1 MKGIGR
7 HVLVA
12 VAALAVGGFAAGCK
26 DDDPGA
32 NHEIWFM
39 GSIYDGATSMV
50 LFDYEISLVYGTTTV
65 KGKVDHDTG
74 RYTLGPL
81 PAWNDYG
88 VVISQGGYRGF
99 TSYNSMIAPP
109 TPPPASQQSDVYT
122 AHTTQTLD
130 FDAYLFPDTLQASA
144 LTVNITKADP
154 NAAAAAGSIRLR
166 PSTLPVIQDQ
176 AAGVTG
182 QVWSNDQDILAGV
195 VNSDFSNGT
204 ITIDAG
210 TLVYGV
216 TYQVTVY
223 NVEGYQPGT
232 TTVRAG
238 LQDSVIVNVT
248 TSASPLVLVSS
259 TATACKPYGTSTT
272 VQATA
277 QVTFTFNTSMIEDA
291 TTSAGKGPEVL
302 DNGLTLATMMGATL
316 KSSAS
321 TAVQERGSQFLLNG
335 NTLTIQFNPVAGI
348 NTQYANDTITYVL
361 YNNLS
366 SIMLQPTGHPEL
378 VKSLSTLTGMSS
390 IQCYM

>member
-1 MKGIGR
+1 M
-7 HVLVA
+7 
-12 VAALAVGGFAAGCK
+12 
-26 DDDPGA
+26 
-32 NHEIWFM
+32 
-39 GSIYDGATSMV
+39 
-50 LFDYEISLVYGTTTV
+50 
-65 KGKVDHDTG
+65 
-74 RYTLGPL
+74 
-81 PAWNDYG
+81 
-88 VVISQGGYRGF
+88 
-99 TSYNSMIAPP
+99 
-109 TPPPASQQSDVYT
+109 
-122 AHTTQTLD
+122 
-130 FDAYLFPDTLQASA
+130 
-144 LTVNITKADP
+144 
-154 NAAAAAGSIRLR
+154 
-166 PSTLPVIQDQ
+166 PVIQDQ

-204 ITIDAG
+204 ITIDPG

-335 NTLTIQFNPVAGI
+335 STLTIQFNPVAGI

>member
-1 MKGIGR
+1 M
-7 HVLVA
+7 
-12 VAALAVGGFAAGCK
+12 
-26 DDDPGA
+26 
-32 NHEIWFM
+32 
-39 GSIYDGATSMV
+39 
-50 LFDYEISLVYGTTTV
+50 
-65 KGKVDHDTG
+65 
-74 RYTLGPL
+74 
-81 PAWNDYG
+81 
-88 VVISQGGYRGF
+88 
-99 TSYNSMIAPP
+99 
-109 TPPPASQQSDVYT
+109 
-122 AHTTQTLD
+122 
-130 FDAYLFPDTLQASA
+130 
-144 LTVNITKADP
+144 
-154 NAAAAAGSIRLR
+154 
-166 PSTLPVIQDQ
+166 
-176 AAGVTG
+176 
-182 QVWSNDQDILAGV
+182 
-195 VNSDFSNGT
+195 
-204 ITIDAG
+204 
-210 TLVYGV
+210 
-216 TYQVTVY
+216 
-223 NVEGYQPGT
+223 
-232 TTVRAG
+232 
-238 LQDSVIVNVT
+238 NVT